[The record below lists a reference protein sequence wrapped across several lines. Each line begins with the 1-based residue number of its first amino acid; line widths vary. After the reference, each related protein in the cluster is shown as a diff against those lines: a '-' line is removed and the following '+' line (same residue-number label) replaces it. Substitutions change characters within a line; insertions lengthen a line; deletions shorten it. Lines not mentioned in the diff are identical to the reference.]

1 MSDIYCKFEYQQ
13 NNRIMTEELIRKV
26 EITDFEY
33 ETIIEALQEL
43 KDKHIQ
49 IIKGEYT
56 DKETLL
62 LSAQY
67 IYHINQVINNL

>member
-1 MSDIYCKFEYQQ
+1 MS
-13 NNRIMTEELIRKV
+13 EELIRKV

-33 ETIIEALQEL
+33 ETIIEGLQEL